1 MVTVKGR
8 EACWAKELVKQ
19 SRASGNH
26 FNSGPII
33 TEELRESPSDS
44 LAGNFFQ
51 NQTNQT
57 TMEKT
62 PFLPLLSYPQTSS
75 FLCQILNPANRR
87 KLFLLLF
94 VGWEGTFTSA
104 LGSIF
109 IALALLEWAL
119 MSQVLFPHLRNQGK
133 LFHSRWGN
141 MGWSKIN
148 RHWGV
153 HALGVGSV
161 CIPLL
166 SGRVLSF

>member
-57 TMEKT
+57 TMEET

-133 LFHSRWGN
+133 LFHSR
-141 MGWSKIN
+141 
-148 RHWGV
+148 
-153 HALGVGSV
+153 
-161 CIPLL
+161 
-166 SGRVLSF
+166 